1 LCSSHQGHN
10 NDYGL
15 SLLHVREERNQ
26 KEKFG
31 GDFLFLS
38 LLIMM
43 QRLLGLINLEIL
55 YRVLDNDNG
64 LVGNRG
70 CRWEKSSGGSFG
82 FRDRKKARVF
92 L

>member
-1 LCSSHQGHN
+1 
-10 NDYGL
+10 
-15 SLLHVREERNQ
+15 
-26 KEKFG
+26 
-31 GDFLFLS
+31 
-38 LLIMM
+38 
-43 QRLLGLINLEIL
+43 LLGLINLEIL

>member
-1 LCSSHQGHN
+1 
-10 NDYGL
+10 
-15 SLLHVREERNQ
+15 LLHVREERNQ

-70 CRWEKSSGGSFG
+70 CR
-82 FRDRKKARVF
+82 
-92 L
+92 